1 MVYFIEMKMTINGE
15 AAMKRL
21 GESIGAL
28 LKGGECLQLIGDV
41 GAGKTTLTK
50 GIASG
55 LSITEVVQSPT
66 FTINRSY
73 DTPSGIRLMHYDFYR
88 LADPGIMADELRES
102 LEYDDTVVV
111 IEWGDIVADIVPKDH
126 ITVTIASP
134 DESVREVSIEGSG
147 NTSERLLKGL
157 EG

>member
-1 MVYFIEMKMTINGE
+1 
-15 AAMKRL
+15 
-21 GESIGAL
+21 
-28 LKGGECLQLIGDV
+28 
-41 GAGKTTLTK
+41 
-50 GIASG
+50 
-55 LSITEVVQSPT
+55 
-66 FTINRSY
+66 
-73 DTPSGIRLMHYDFYR
+73 MHYDFYR